1 MQDSSVDKASFDKT
15 RPAIEAGLF
24 DFALTEFAPA
34 KINLALHVVGQR
46 ADGYHLLEMI
56 VTFMAEGSAAGDRL
70 YFTPS
75 EVDSF
80 SVSGRFGSELPM
92 DEENQKKNLV
102 IRARDLLRAAL
113 TDKGISTAPVAI
125 HLEKNLPIASGIG
138 GGSAD
143 AAAALRGLLR
153 LWNAGSRLG
162 EAELSALTLSL
173 GADVPMCLKNEPA
186 EARGIGEDLVGL
198 GTMPSF
204 PIVIGNPLRGV
215 STPEI
220 FRRLATKTNPA
231 IPTLTG
237 DWRTDLAALRNDLEP
252 PAAAL
257 VEEIGELSD
266 MIAAEGA
273 WLTRMSG
280 SGATCFG
287 LFGTPDEAK
296 RAAEN
301 LQAARP
307 HWYFVAAQTIGEDR

>member
-1 MQDSSVDKASFDKT
+1 MHDTSIDKASADVK
-15 RPAIEAGLF
+15 RPAADAGLF
-24 DFALTEFAPA
+24 DSAVFEFAPA

-56 VTFMAEGSAAGDRL
+56 VTFTAEGSTAGDRL
-70 YFTPS
+70 YFAPS
-75 EVDSF
+75 AQDAF
-80 SVSGRFGSELPM
+80 SISGRFGADLSM
-92 DEENQKKNLV
+92 DEESLQKNLV
-102 IRARDLLRAAL
+102 VRARDLLRVAL
-113 TDKGISTAPVAI
+113 ADKGIPATPVAI

-153 LWNAGSRLG
+153 LWNAGSRLE
-162 EAELSALTLSL
+162 EAELSALALSL
-173 GADVPMCLKNEPA
+173 GADVPMCIRNKPA
-186 EARGIGEDLVGL
+186 EARGIGEELIGL
-198 GTMPSF
+198 PTMPPF
-204 PIVIGNPLRGV
+204 PIVIGNPLLGV

-231 IPTLTG
+231 IPALTG
-237 DWRTDLAALRNDLEP
+237 DWRTDLVTLRNDLEP

-257 VEEIGELSD
+257 VAEIAELSH
-266 MIAAEGA
+266 MIKAEGA

-287 LFGTPDEAK
+287 LFDTPDAAN
-296 RAAEN
+296 RAARN

-307 HWYFVAAQTIGEDR
+307 DWYFAAAQTTGAD

>member
-1 MQDSSVDKASFDKT
+1 MFDT
-15 RPAIEAGLF
+15 SLNQPRPAGDAGLGE
-24 DFALTEFAPA
+24 FALVEFAPA

-56 VTFMAEGSAAGDRL
+56 VTFMGRDTSVGDRL
-70 YFTPS
+70 HFTPS
-75 EVDSF
+75 ANDAF
-80 SVSGRFGSELPM
+80 SISGRFGADLYEDASGV
-92 DEENQKKNLV
+92 QKNLV
-102 IRARDLLRAAL
+102 LKARDLLRVAL
-113 TDKGISTAPVAI
+113 RDKGLAAPPVAI

-143 AAAALRGLLR
+143 AAAALRGLMR
-153 LWNAGSRLG
+153 LWNAGLDDS
-162 EAELSALTLSL
+162 ELSLIALSL

-186 EARGIGEDLVGL
+186 MARGIGENL
-198 GTMPSF
+198 GALGSMPSF
-204 PIVIGNPLRGV
+204 PIVIGNPLLGV

-231 IPTLTG
+231 IPELSG
-237 DWRTDLAALRNDLEP
+237 DWRADLVALRNDLEP

-257 VEEIGELSD
+257 VAQIGALSA

-287 LFGTPDEAK
+287 LFDSLDEAK
-296 RAAEN
+296 RAATN

-307 HWYFVAAQTIGEDR
+307 DWYFAAAETTGTGP